1 MNQAFAAE
9 NDYQEVLSGLR
20 VVAVDDLLSDTAY
33 EIAMRHLRQEPNDWE
48 QANGLSW
55 NVLSLEEAVEELGKV
70 NALYLAEQSR

>member
-1 MNQAFAAE
+1 
-9 NDYQEVLSGLR
+9 
-20 VVAVDDLLSDTAY
+20 
-33 EIAMRHLRQEPNDWE
+33 MRHLRQEPNDWE